1 MVKES
6 VPHLHIFHV
15 PQGIEDPYT
24 QQPWERTPREPRAG
38 EEVAVHVVT
47 QPQGAAAALFVYV
60 SVKGGESWTV
70 PASPSPSH
78 GEGNRWVA
86 SLGAFPGG
94 ACVSYEVEAHSTTGE
109 RFVEGPYSFDVSM
122 WHPLKAVTMWQ
133 ATGTGVLMRMA
144 DTSGSEALVS
154 LEVLDAGELYFRV
167 WPHAPATVPRTA
179 HSVPCTIRQEG
190 DDLLLESGERAV
202 RIHLTDGS
210 IVLQRDGVQ
219 IIRSSQGQPLLA
231 WLGADS
237 TFPRAVRLSLALT
250 EEEALYGTGERFDT
264 FNRRG
269 QRFDVRVYEQYKNQ
283 GARTYLPVPLVLSS
297 SGYALY
303 IEGTRPL
310 LIDAG
315 ASVPDALVIEAD
327 VDRTGASP
335 FEARLFLAE
344 TPLGALQSYLHRV
357 GKPTLPSAWAFGLWM
372 SSNDWNSQARV
383 LAEVERGEQESIP
396 GDVVVIEAWSDEATF
411 YIWNDARYAPLPDDR
426 PPRLADFYFPPG
438 GRWPDP
444 LGMIEQLHQR
454 GMRLLLWQIP
464 LLKQMEQEPHA
475 QNSADGE
482 TVIGHGWCAHN
493 PDGSPYRSPGWW
505 FTGALV
511 PDLTSP
517 AAVAWWLARR
527 RYLVEEM
534 GVDGFKTDG
543 GEHLWGS
550 GVIFADGRRGDEMIN
565 AFPVL
570 YAEVYHQLLRTCGRE
585 DSLTFSRAGYAGSQL
600 YPAHWAGD
608 ENSTWEA
615 FRHSIVAGLSAG
627 ASGIPFWGWDIA
639 GFSGEI
645 PSGELYRRAWMM
657 ATFCPIMQYHSEYN
671 AGRQP
676 SRDRTPWNIAERTAD
691 ADVLPVCRFYTAVRR
706 QLRPYILREA
716 EYTARTGRPL
726 MCALPLA
733 YPTDPQVHAHPY
745 QYLFGRD
752 LLVAPTVYEGAT
764 SQEVY
769 LPAGLWYDLWTR
781 TSIEGPCAM
790 TVEVPPNRIPVYVRV
805 GAGAPLDMPW
815 GEKATNA

>member
-24 QQPWERTPREPRAG
+24 QQPWERTPREPRVG

-133 ATGTGVLMRMA
+133 ATGNGVLMRMA

-167 WPHAPATVPRTA
+167 WPHAPATVPGTA

-237 TFPRAVRLSLALT
+237 TIPRAVRLSLALT

-297 SGYALY
+297 SGYALF

-335 FEARLFLAE
+335 FR
-344 TPLGALQSYLHRV
+344 
-357 GKPTLPSAWAFGLWM
+357 
-372 SSNDWNSQARV
+372 
-383 LAEVERGEQESIP
+383 
-396 GDVVVIEAWSDEATF
+396 
-411 YIWNDARYAPLPDDR
+411 
-426 PPRLADFYFPPG
+426 
-438 GRWPDP
+438 
-444 LGMIEQLHQR
+444 
-454 GMRLLLWQIP
+454 
-464 LLKQMEQEPHA
+464 
-475 QNSADGE
+475 
-482 TVIGHGWCAHN
+482 
-493 PDGSPYRSPGWW
+493 
-505 FTGALV
+505 GALV
-511 PDLTSP
+511 P
-517 AAVAWWLARR
+517 
-527 RYLVEEM
+527 
-534 GVDGFKTDG
+534 G
-543 GEHLWGS
+543 GDATG
-550 GVIFADGRRGDEMIN
+550 
-565 AFPVL
+565 
-570 YAEVYHQLLRTCGRE
+570 
-585 DSLTFSRAGYAGSQL
+585 
-600 YPAHWAGD
+600 
-608 ENSTWEA
+608 
-615 FRHSIVAGLSAG
+615 
-627 ASGIPFWGWDIA
+627 GITI
-639 GFSGEI
+639 
-645 PSGELYRRAWMM
+645 
-657 ATFCPIMQYHSEYN
+657 
-671 AGRQP
+671 
-676 SRDRTPWNIAERTAD
+676 
-691 ADVLPVCRFYTAVRR
+691 LPVSCGLAHTAV
-706 QLRPYILREA
+706 
-716 EYTARTGRPL
+716 G
-726 MCALPLA
+726 
-733 YPTDPQVHAHPY
+733 V
-745 QYLFGRD
+745 
-752 LLVAPTVYEGAT
+752 
-764 SQEVY
+764 
-769 LPAGLWYDLWTR
+769 GLW
-781 TSIEGPCAM
+781 
-790 TVEVPPNRIPVYVRV
+790 PV
-805 GAGAPLDMPW
+805 D
-815 GEKATNA
+815 E